1 MADGGIE
8 FLGRKDLQVK
18 IRGFRIEPGE
28 IEAVLARHPAVRE
41 TVVEVDSAAQAGM
54 LFPAPE
60 EPVPAEGQF
69 SPEATAFSSAASAV
83 SSQVDEQRTRR
94 RRGRGPKLPTAAE

>member
-1 MADGGIE
+1 VEAD
-8 FLGRKDLQVK
+8 
-18 IRGFRIEPGE
+18 
-28 IEAVLARHPAVRE
+28 
-41 TVVEVDSAAQAGM
+41 TAAEAGM

-60 EPVPAEGQF
+60 APVPAEGQL

-83 SSQVDEQRTRR
+83 SSQGHEQEQETRR